1 MKKLLLALLLALA
14 SAVPAASQPGS
25 AQPTICNKFF
35 AVSQAATVLTK
46 IISGV
51 AGQNISVCGIVYNSG
66 AATSTIGL
74 SYGTGTNCATG
85 TTVWL
90 PVISMPI
97 NGLLVD
103 KGDFA
108 SMPIPPVNASGV
120 PIDLCLVTTGT
131 GPAVVIV
138 HYAQF

>member
-14 SAVPAASQPGS
+14 SAVPAASQPVGGI
-25 AQPTICNKFF
+25 TCNKFF
-35 AVSQAATVLTK
+35 AVSQGATVLTK

-51 AGQNISVCGIVYNSG
+51 AGQNISVCGFVYNSG
-66 AATSTIGL
+66 AATSTVGL
-74 SYGTGTNCATG
+74 SYGTGTNCGTG

-90 PVISMPI
+90 PVVSLPI
-97 NGLLVD
+97 NGLVVD
-103 KGDFA
+103 RTDIA
-108 SMPIPPVNASGV
+108 SMAVPTVNGSGV

>member
-1 MKKLLLALLLALA
+1 MRKLLLALLLVLA
-14 SAVPAASQPGS
+14 SAVPAA
-25 AQPTICNKFF
+25 AQPPGGIVCNKFF
-35 AVSQAATVLTK
+35 AVSQAAVVLTK

-51 AGQNISVCGIVYNSG
+51 AGQNISLCGFVYNSG
-66 AATSTIGL
+66 AATSTVGL
-74 SYGTGTNCATG
+74 SYGTGTNCGTG
-85 TTVWL
+85 TTVFV
-90 PVISMPI
+90 PVVSLPI

-108 SMPIPPVNASGV
+108 SMGVPTVNGSGV

-131 GPAVVIV
+131 GPAVVVI

>member
-35 AVSQAATVLTK
+35 AVSQGATALTK

-51 AGQNISVCGIVYNSG
+51 AGQNISICGIVLNSG
-66 AATSTIGL
+66 AATSTAGL

-85 TTVWL
+85 TAVWF
-90 PVISMPI
+90 PVVSLPI
-97 NGLLVD
+97 NGLLID
-103 KGDFA
+103 KGDYA
-108 SMPIPPVNASGV
+108 SMAVPAVNASGV

-131 GPAVVIV
+131 GPTVVVI

>member
-1 MKKLLLALLLALA
+1 MRKLLLALLLVLA
-14 SAVPAASQPGS
+14 SAVPAAAQSTS
-25 AQPTICNKFF
+25 AAGITCNKFF
-35 AVSQAATVLTK
+35 AVSQGAVALTK
-46 IISGV
+46 IITGIAS
-51 AGQNISVCGIVYNSG
+51 QNISLCGFVYNSG
-66 AATSTIGL
+66 AATSTVGL

-85 TTVWL
+85 TTVL
-90 PVISMPI
+90 IPVVSLPI

-108 SMPIPPVNASGV
+108 SMAVPAVNGSGV